1 MEFSIELGC
10 LRILL
15 INVAIDNAYH
25 DCEGNVCKYWTR
37 FSMFGSLDTLGELLR
52 SVSDPQINKSY

>member
-1 MEFSIELGC
+1 MSSDSQC
-10 LRILL
+10 SRALL
-15 INVAIDNAYH
+15 MKGAIDSGYC